1 MSNTFLPKRE
11 TSCALARCVSNE
23 VLRICFL
30 WFGWMTRKK
39 GRRETRG
46 CEGTRERKRQNDEA
60 RASKN
65 KNTFKK
71 KTYCTV
77 RWCHEPPSERRADRP
92 TPFRE
97 NHTFFQSPPPLSLRS
112 RSHKLRS
119 SLSPVLASEAS
130 QTGASEVVSPDAERR
145 LFGSAAAAR
154 LQPPRRRDPTP
165 ESQACW
171 QAARR
176 G

>member
-1 MSNTFLPKRE
+1 MRVGVMRFQRSSTNLFFVVRMDD
-11 TSCALARCVSNE
+11 
-23 VLRICFL
+23 I
-30 WFGWMTRKK
+30 KK
-39 GRRETRG
+39 GAARNARG
-46 CEGTRERKRQNDEA
+46 RRERKRQNDEA

-112 RSHKLRS
+112 RSHPLRS

-130 QTGASEVVSPDAERR
+130 QTGAAEVVSPDAERR
-145 LFGSAAAAR
+145 LFSSAAAAR
-154 LQPPRRRDPTP
+154 VQPPRRRDRTP